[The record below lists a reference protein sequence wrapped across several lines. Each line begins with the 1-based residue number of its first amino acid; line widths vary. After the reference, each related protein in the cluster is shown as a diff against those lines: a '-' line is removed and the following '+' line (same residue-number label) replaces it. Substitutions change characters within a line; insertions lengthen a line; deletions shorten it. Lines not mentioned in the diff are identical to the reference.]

1 MLVVFILPIL
11 VSVVHFHDSEEY
23 NSHLEG
29 QNNIHLYDADLSCDL
44 CDLHFPSY
52 EMASGISP
60 TLNAFEINHEPF
72 LAYFDEFNE
81 GVQNFKSS
89 RAPPYTI

>member
-1 MLVVFILPIL
+1 MLVVFIFPIL

-29 QNNIHLYDADLSCDL
+29 QNDIHLYDADLDCDL

-52 EMASGISP
+52 EMASGISLSL
-60 TLNAFEINHEPF
+60 TTFNINHEPF
-72 LAYFDEFNE
+72 LTYLDEFNE

-89 RAPPYTI
+89 RAPPKTI